1 MALPVMSPAPAN
13 TYIETTAPNVRED
26 LADIIYQIDK
36 DETPMVSM
44 LDSVGADQ
52 VMTEW
57 LLQELY
63 PAANVPQ
70 PEGFTAAMSPAKKP
84 LRLNNICQI
93 LARTVSVSDTLRV
106 VQQVGEEEYARQ
118 LLLRGQE
125 LKRDLELAVCSESV
139 KTIADPRALAGF
151 QTWCTVGSVGAGAGV
166 LPIGDGTNGHTP
178 GTARD
183 LTISLI
189 EDCLQANFNNGEVP
203 TAALMSANI
212 KRYFSVLAATTG
224 APTTNPIVQQNILMS
239 SSAQPVTMNG
249 AVDVYRSNFGELQL
263 IPDRFI
269 PAHVIELVNRNFIEL
284 APLPNRDMVEQE
296 YGKVGDSTQGGIVW
310 EGTLRVTAPKA
321 QATVWDLNQ

>member
-13 TYIETTAPNVRED
+13 TYIETTAPNVKED

-44 LDSVGADQ
+44 LDSAGADQ

-70 PEGFTAAMSPAKKP
+70 PEGFTAAMSPPKKP
-84 LRLNNICQI
+84 VRLNNICQI

-125 LKRDLELAVCSESV
+125 LKRDLELAITSESV

-151 QTWCTVGSVGAGAGV
+151 QTWCSVGSVGAGAGV
-166 LPIGDGTNGHTP
+166 LPLGDGTNGHTP

-183 LTISLI
+183 LTISMV

-203 TAALMSANI
+203 STAIMSASI
-212 KRYFSVLAATTG
+212 KRYWSVLAATTG
-224 APTTNPIVQQNILMS
+224 APATNPIVQQNVLFS
-239 SSAQPVTMNG
+239 SQATPVTLNG
-249 AVDVYRSNFGELQL
+249 AVDVYRSNFGVIQL

-269 PAHVIELVNRNFIEL
+269 PAHVIELVARDFAEL
-284 APLPNRDMVEQE
+284 APLPERDMVEQE
-296 YGKVGDSTQGGIVW
+296 YGKTGDNTQGGIVW

-321 QATVWDLNQ
+321 QSCIWDLNQ

>member
-44 LDSVGADQ
+44 LDSVGSEQ

-125 LKRDLELAVCSESV
+125 LKRDLELAITSESV

-151 QTWCTVGSVGAGAGV
+151 QAWCSVGSVGAGAGA
-166 LPIGDGTNGHTP
+166 LPTGDGTNGHTP
-178 GTARD
+178 GTLRD
-183 LTISLI
+183 LTISLL

-203 TAALMSANI
+203 TAAIMSASI
-212 KRYFSVLAATTG
+212 KRYWSVLGAATPSP
-224 APTTNPIVQQNILMS
+224 ANPIVQQNMLQATS
-239 SSAQPVTMNG
+239 PSPVTLNG
-249 AVDVYRSNFGELQL
+249 AVDVYRSNFGEIQL

-269 PAHVIELVNRNFIEL
+269 PAHVIELVNRNFVEL
-284 APLPNRDMVEQE
+284 APLPQRDMVEQE
-296 YGKVGDSTQGGIVW
+296 YGKTGDNTQGGIVW

-321 QATVWDLNQ
+321 QSCIWDLNQ

>member
-36 DETPMVSM
+36 DVTPMVSM
-44 LDSVGADQ
+44 LDSSGSDQ

-57 LLQELY
+57 LVQDLN

-70 PEGFTAAMSPAKKP
+70 PEGFTAAMSPPRKP
-84 LRLNNICQI
+84 VRLNNICQI

-125 LKRDLELAVCSESV
+125 IKRDLELAITSESV

-151 QTWCTVGSVGAGAGV
+151 QCWCNVGSVGAGAGA
-166 LPIGDGTNGHTP
+166 LPLGDGTNGHTP

-183 LTISLI
+183 LTISMI

-203 TAALMSANI
+203 TAALMSASI

-224 APTTNPIVQQNILMS
+224 APTTNPIVQQNILMATQ
-239 SSAQPVTMNG
+239 AQPVTLNG
-249 AVDVYRSNFGELQL
+249 AVDVYRSNFGEIQL

-269 PAHVIELVNRNFIEL
+269 PAHVIELVNPNFAEL
-284 APLPNRDMVEQE
+284 APLPQRDMVEQE
-296 YGKVGDSTQGGIVW
+296 YGKTGDNTQGGIVW
-310 EGTLRVTAPKA
+310 EGTLRMTAPKA
-321 QATVWDLNQ
+321 HSCVWDLNQ

>member
-1 MALPVMSPAPAN
+1 MALPVMSPAPTN
-13 TYIETTAPNVRED
+13 TYIETTAPNVMED

-36 DETPMVSM
+36 DVTPMVSM
-44 LDSVGADQ
+44 LDRVGADQ

-84 LRLNNICQI
+84 SRLNNICQI

-106 VQQVGEEEYARQ
+106 VQQVGEEEFARQ

-125 LKRDLELAVCSESV
+125 LKRDLELAITSESV

-151 QTWCTVGSVGAGAGV
+151 PTWCSVGSVGAGAGV
-166 LPIGDGTNGHTP
+166 LPVGDGTNGHTP
-178 GTARD
+178 GTLRD
-183 LTISLI
+183 LTITMV
-189 EDCLQANFNNGEVP
+189 EDCLQANFNNGQVP
-203 TAALMSANI
+203 SAALMSANI

-239 SSAQPVTMNG
+239 SSAQPVTLNG
-249 AVDVYRSNFGELQL
+249 AVDVYRSNFGEIQL

-269 PAHVIELVNRNFIEL
+269 PAHIIELVSRDFVEL
-284 APLPNRDMVEQE
+284 APLPNRDMIEQD
-296 YGKVGDSTQGGIVW
+296 YGKTGDSTQGGIVW

-321 QATVWDLNQ
+321 QSCVFDLNQ

>member
-13 TYIETTAPNVRED
+13 TYIETTAPNVKED

-44 LDSVGADQ
+44 LDSVGSEQ

-57 LLQELY
+57 LVQELY

-93 LARTVSVSDTLRV
+93 LARTVSVSGTLRV
-106 VQQVGEEEYARQ
+106 VNQVGEEEYARQ

-125 LKRDLELAVCSESV
+125 LKRDLELAICSESV

-151 QTWCTVGSVGAGAGV
+151 QTWCTVGSVGAGAGAF
-166 LPIGDGTNGHTP
+166 PTGDGTNGHTP

-183 LTISLI
+183 LTITLI

-203 TAALMSANI
+203 SVALMSANI

-224 APTTNPIVQQNILMS
+224 APTTNPIVQQNILM
-239 SSAQPVTMNG
+239 
-249 AVDVYRSNFGELQL
+249 
-263 IPDRFI
+263 
-269 PAHVIELVNRNFIEL
+269 
-284 APLPNRDMVEQE
+284 
-296 YGKVGDSTQGGIVW
+296 
-310 EGTLRVTAPKA
+310 
-321 QATVWDLNQ
+321 

>member
-44 LDSVGADQ
+44 LDSVGSEQ

-125 LKRDLELAVCSESV
+125 LKRDLELAITSESV

-151 QTWCTVGSVGAGAGV
+151 QTWCSVGSVGAGAGA
-166 LPIGDGTNGHTP
+166 LPTGDGTNGHTP
-178 GTARD
+178 GTLRD
-183 LTISLI
+183 LTISLL

-203 TAALMSANI
+203 TAAIMSASI
-212 KRYFSVLAATTG
+212 KRYWSVLGAAV
-224 APTTNPIVQQNILMS
+224 PSPTNPIVQQNMLQATS
-239 SSAQPVTMNG
+239 PSPVTLNG
-249 AVDVYRSNFGELQL
+249 AVDVYRSNFGEIQL

-269 PAHVIELVNRNFIEL
+269 PAHVIELVNRNFVEL
-284 APLPNRDMVEQE
+284 APLPQRDMVEQE
-296 YGKVGDSTQGGIVW
+296 YGKTGDNTQGGIVW

-321 QATVWDLNQ
+321 QSCIWDLNQ

>member
-13 TYIETTAPNVRED
+13 TYIETTAPNVMED
-26 LADIIYQIDK
+26 LSSIIYQIDK

-44 LDSVGADQ
+44 IDSVSADQ

-63 PAANVPQ
+63 PAQNVPQ

-125 LKRDLELAVCSESV
+125 LKRDLELAITSESV

-151 QTWCTVGSVGAGAGV
+151 QTWCSVGSVGAGAGA
-166 LPIGDGTNGHTP
+166 LPIGDGTTGHTP

-183 LTISLI
+183 LTINMV

-203 TAALMSANI
+203 SAALMSATI
-212 KRYFSVLAATTG
+212 KRWFSGLAATVG
-224 APTTNPIVQQNILMS
+224 SATNPITQQNILM
-239 SSAQPVTMNG
+239 ATRADPVTING
-249 AVDVYRSNFGELQL
+249 AVDIYRSNFGEIQL

-269 PAHVIELVNRNFIEL
+269 PAHVVELVSRDFIEL

-296 YGKVGDSTQGGIVW
+296 YGKVGDSTQGGIIW
-310 EGTLRVTAPKA
+310 EGTLRVTAPKS
-321 QATVWDLNQ
+321 QSTIWDLNQ